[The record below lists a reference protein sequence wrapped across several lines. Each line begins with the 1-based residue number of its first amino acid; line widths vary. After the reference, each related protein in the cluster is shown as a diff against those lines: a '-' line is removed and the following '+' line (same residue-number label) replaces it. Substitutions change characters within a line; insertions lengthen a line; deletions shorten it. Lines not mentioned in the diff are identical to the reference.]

1 MDRRNFMG
9 KVATFT
15 IAGAAGLQLGIATGA
30 NSESGK
36 KHNRIPM
43 RILGKTGVE
52 VSCLIIGGVAGMMDY
67 PSKDFD
73 PVELANAALDA
84 GINYFDT
91 ASTYGAGQSEFNFG
105 EVVATRRKEVF
116 LSTKA
121 SSRKYDGAMKEIETS
136 LIRLQTDHLDL
147 WNIHGVTD
155 AEDITLWGKPDGC
168 LKAFYKMRDE
178 KVIRFIG
185 VTGHETAAAMNRA
198 IDMYEFD
205 TILTTYNPC
214 PRRKPFREQVLPN
227 ALNKNM
233 GTIAMKVM
241 GGGGGGLVLNN
252 KSALKIDA
260 ISGATA
266 LKYGIS
272 ASPATVKKNWYWDET
287 PHQVKASTLIRYC
300 LGLPISCCVVGMKSL
315 KELKLN
321 VAAAKMTPLTKEE
334 QIRLEQLM
342 IGAS

>member
-1 MDRRNFMG
+1 MDRRKFVG
-9 KVATFT
+9 KVAAITV
-15 IAGAAGLQLGIATGA
+15 AGTAGMQLGMATGA
-30 NSESGK
+30 NSESEK
-36 KHNRIPM
+36 KKSKIPM
-43 RILGKTGVE
+43 RTLGKTGVE
-52 VSCLIIGGVAGMMDY
+52 VSCLIIGGVAGMMEY

-73 PVELANAALDA
+73 PVELANAAIDA

-91 ASTYGAGQSEFNFG
+91 ASTYGSGQSEFNYG
-105 EVVATRRKEVF
+105 EVIATRRKEVF

-121 SSRKYDGAMKEIETS
+121 SSRTYDGAMKEIEKS

-198 IDMYEFD
+198 INMYEFD

-214 PRRKPFREQVLPN
+214 PRRKPFRETVLPN
-227 ALNKNM
+227 ALSKNM
-233 GTIAMKVM
+233 GALCMKVM

-252 KSALKIDA
+252 KSILKVDA

-266 LKYGIS
+266 LKYGVS
-272 ASPATVKKNWYWDET
+272 ASPAAEKKNWYWDET
-287 PHQVKASTLIRYC
+287 PHQIKASTLIRYS
-300 LGLPISCCVVGMKSL
+300 LGLPIAACVIGMKSL
-315 KELKLN
+315 KELEMN
-321 VAAAKMTPLTKEE
+321 VAAAKMQPLTKEE
-334 QIRLEQLM
+334 QIAIEQLM